1 MSRKNKHGHGGDDSA
16 TFEEKELE
24 ILRETVDLVEKQKG
38 EKIIQDPKIQKVISI
53 VEKFIADKK
62 LVCYGGT
69 AINNILPEDAQF
81 YNKDIELPDYDFY
94 SDNALDCA
102 KELADIYYKAGY
114 EDVEAKSGVHH
125 GTYKVF
131 VNFTGIAD
139 ITQMEP
145 ALFKAISREAIIK
158 KNIRYAPPDF
168 LRMAMYLELSRP
180 DGDVSRWEK
189 VQKRLTLL
197 NTHYPLKG
205 YDCDKIE
212 YQRGF
217 EGSTSENTGEI
228 SASRTRSRSRSK
240 SRSKTATA
248 TATATASRSVK
259 RGGSGGG
266 SGSVKALKRDAIKN
280 VIRKYHHLG
289 AYMKHLYNSV
299 PSHEEKHG
307 DFTYKLEEDKLTRR
321 YRLVAIYERFL
332 GKDDEF
338 VLYSMKRT
346 DLDPDASPS
355 KTATASRSR
364 SRSASPS
371 RSATKS
377 ASKSAGRSA
386 SPSKTATASR
396 SRSRSRSASPS
407 KSATKSASKSPSRSP
422 AYEMS
427 KSNLSYSSHR
437 EKELAETD
445 VYNIVRR
452 VFIKNKAVFFGGYAN
467 ILYSRYMPKHQRR
480 IIQKIPDFDVLSEDP
495 RHLCEAVIHEL
506 TAHKYTGVKFTKH
519 AGVGEVISEHYDIR
533 IGDEVIAFL
542 YKPLACHSYN
552 TIRIHGDGGSGGG
565 DNIRIATID
574 TMLSFYLAFIYAD
587 RVYYDTNRILCMSQF
602 LFDVQRH
609 NRLKQTGLL
618 KRFSINCY
626 GEQPTLES
634 MRFEKTK
641 KYEELKGKRD
651 SREFEEWFLRYIPY
665 EHAKAAKTGAKG
677 AKGAKGTTKTRK
689 RKTTKE

>member
-1 MSRKNKHGHGGDDSA
+1 MSLLHIGVGGARHDHDKTDQKMS
-16 TFEEKELE
+16 FEEKELE
-24 ILRETVDLVEKQKG
+24 ILREAVDLVEKRKG
-38 EKIIQDPKIQKVISI
+38 EKIIQDPKVQDIISI

-94 SDNALDCA
+94 SDKALDHA

-145 ALFKAISREAIIK
+145 ALFKSISRDSIIK
-158 KNIRYAPPDF
+158 KGIRYAPPDF

-217 EGSTSENTGEI
+217 DGATAANTGEI
-228 SASRTRSRSRSK
+228 SISRTKGATATRTRSRSV
-240 SRSKTATA
+240 SRSRSHTR
-248 TATATASRSVK
+248 SRTVK
-259 RGGSGGG
+259 RGGGG
-266 SGSVKALKRDAIKN
+266 SGGSGGESAKARKREAIREVVK
-280 VIRKYHHLG
+280 KYKTLE
-289 AYMKHLYNSV
+289 AYMKHLYHGV
-299 PSHEEKHG
+299 RSHEETFG
-307 DFTYKLEEDKLTRR
+307 DFKYTVEEDKLTHR
-321 YRLVAIYERFL
+321 YRLLATYERLF
-332 GKDDEF
+332 GDDDEY
-338 VLYSMKRT
+338 VLYSMKAR
-346 DLDPDASPS
+346 DLDADATP
-355 KTATASRSR
+355 TPSRSR
-364 SRSASPS
+364 SRDREYSVN
-371 RSATKS
+371 KS
-377 ASKSAGRSA
+377 QV
-386 SPSKTATASR
+386 
-396 SRSRSRSASPS
+396 
-407 KSATKSASKSPSRSP
+407 
-422 AYEMS
+422 
-427 KSNLSYSSHR
+427 SYTTNR

-445 VYNIVRR
+445 IYNIVRG
-452 VFIKNKAVFFGGYAN
+452 VFIKNRAVFFGGYAN

-480 IIQKIPDFDVLSEDP
+480 IVQKIPDFDILSENP
-495 RHLCEAVIHEL
+495 RELCEEVVREL
-506 TAHKYTGVKFTKH
+506 TAHKYTGVKYTKH

-533 IGDEVIAFL
+533 VGDEVIAFL

-552 TIRIHGDGGSGGG
+552 TIRVNGDGRDGRGES
-565 DNIRIATID
+565 IRIATID

-587 RVYYDTNRILCMSQF
+587 RVYYDINRILCMSQF
-602 LFDVQRH
+602 LFDVQQH

-618 KRFSINCY
+618 RRFSINCY
-626 GEQPTLES
+626 GKQPTLES
-634 MRFEKTK
+634 MRFEKTA
-641 KYEELKGKRD
+641 KYEELKGKRH
-651 SREFEEWFLRYIPY
+651 SREFEEWFLRYVPY
-665 EHAKAAKTGAKG
+665 EHAKSGKAVGSSAK
-677 AKGAKGTTKTRK
+677 KTRK
-689 RKTTKE
+689 ARKEQK

>member
-1 MSRKNKHGHGGDDSA
+1 MSRKHKRRHGDGDNKGDNDMSY
-16 TFEEKELE
+16 EEKELE
-24 ILRETVDLVEKQKG
+24 ILRVAVDVMEKRKG
-38 EKIIQDPKIQKVISI
+38 AQIIQDPKVKNIIST
-53 VEKFIADKK
+53 VEEFIARKK

-94 SDNALDCA
+94 SDNALDDA

-145 ALFKAISREAIIK
+145 ALFKAISRDSIIK
-158 KNIRYAPPDF
+158 KGIRYAPPDF

-205 YDCDKIE
+205 YQCDKIE

-217 EGSTSENTGEI
+217 EGATKENTGEVSI
-228 SASRTRSRSRSK
+228 SRKRSRSVSKSRSRSA
-240 SRSKTATA
+240 SQS
-248 TATATASRSVK
+248 ASRSRSATMTVK
-259 RGGSGGG
+259 KGGGSAGGSGATR
-266 SGSVKALKRDAIKN
+266 SVKALKRKAIST

-289 AYMKHLYNSV
+289 AYLKRLYHAV
-299 PSHEEKHG
+299 PSHEETIG
-307 DFTYKLEEDKLTRR
+307 DFKYTVEEDKLTHR
-321 YRLVAIYERFL
+321 YRLIATYERIL
-332 GKDDEF
+332 GADDTF
-338 VLYSMKRT
+338 VLYSMKASDIDASPVDAT
-346 DLDPDASPS
+346 ASPSASPS
-355 KTATASRSR
+355 KSASPSASRSASR
-364 SRSASPS
+364 SRSASPEYS
-371 RSATKS
+371 VH
-377 ASKSAGRSA
+377 
-386 SPSKTATASR
+386 
-396 SRSRSRSASPS
+396 
-407 KSATKSASKSPSRSP
+407 
-422 AYEMS
+422 
-427 KSNLSYSSHR
+427 KSNVSYSSNR

-445 VYNIVRR
+445 IYNIVRN
-452 VFIKNKAVFFGGYAN
+452 VFIKNRAVFFGGYAN

-480 IIQKIPDFDVLSEDP
+480 IVQKIPDFDILSEEP
-495 RHLCEAVIHEL
+495 RELCEAVVREL
-506 TAHKYTGVKFTKH
+506 TAHKYTGVKYTKH

-533 IGDEVIAFL
+533 IGDDVIAFL

-552 TIRIHGDGGSGGG
+552 TIRVNGNGDAGAGAGAGES
-565 DNIRIATID
+565 IRIATID

-587 RVYYDTNRILCMSQF
+587 RVYYDINRIMCMSQF
-602 LFDVQRH
+602 LFDVQQH
-609 NRLKQTGLL
+609 NRLKQSGLL
-618 KRFSINCY
+618 RRFSINCY
-626 GEQPTLES
+626 GKQPTLES
-634 MRFEKTK
+634 MRFEKTE

-665 EHAKAAKTGAKG
+665 EHAAGAKG
-677 AKGAKGTTKTRK
+677 AKDAKKTRK
-689 RKTTKE
+689 RKQT

>member
-1 MSRKNKHGHGGDDSA
+1 MSNEENMEGGGNKSNHRGDKNVS
-16 TFEEKELE
+16 FEEKELE
-24 ILRETVDLVEKQKG
+24 ILRNAVDLVEKRKG
-38 EKIIQDPKIQKVISI
+38 EKVTQDPKVQEIISI

-94 SDNALDCA
+94 SNNALDHA

-139 ITQMEP
+139 ITNMESD
-145 ALFKAISREAIIK
+145 LFKAISRDAIIK

-205 YDCDKIE
+205 YNCDKIE

-217 EGSTSENTGEI
+217 DQANASNTGEVSI
-228 SASRTRSRSRSK
+228 SKTRSRS
-240 SRSKTATA
+240 
-248 TATATASRSVK
+248 ASRSASRSRTVK
-259 RGGSGGG
+259 RGGG
-266 SGSVKALKRDAIKN
+266 SGSAKAEKRKAVNQI
-280 VIRKYHHLG
+280 IRKYHDLSK
-289 AYMKHLYNSV
+289 YMKHLYHSV
-299 PSHEEKHG
+299 SSHEETIG
-307 DFTYKLEEDKLTRR
+307 DFKYSVEEDKLTHR
-321 YRLVAIYERFL
+321 YKLIATYERLFS
-332 GKDDEF
+332 KDDSF
-338 VLYSMKRT
+338 VLYSMKARELDT
-346 DLDPDASPS
+346 DATPTPTPS
-355 KTATASRSR
+355 KSPRSR
-364 SRSASPS
+364 SPTVVSDRNQKEEYSVD
-371 RSATKS
+371 
-377 ASKSAGRSA
+377 
-386 SPSKTATASR
+386 KTHV
-396 SRSRSRSASPS
+396 
-407 KSATKSASKSPSRSP
+407 
-422 AYEMS
+422 
-427 KSNLSYSSHR
+427 SYSSNR
-437 EKELAETD
+437 EKELVETNI
-445 VYNIVRR
+445 YNIVRD
-452 VFIKNKAVFFGGYAN
+452 VFIKNRAVFFGGYAN

-480 IIQKIPDFDVLSEDP
+480 IIQKIPDFDILSEDP
-495 RHLCEAVIHEL
+495 RELCEEVVREL
-506 TAHKYTGVKFTKH
+506 TAHNYKDVKYTKH

-533 IGDEVIAFL
+533 VGDEVIAFL

-552 TIRIHGDGGSGGG
+552 TIRIHSGGDGRGRGES
-565 DNIRIATID
+565 IRIATID

-587 RVYYDTNRILCMSQF
+587 RVYYDINRILCMSQF
-602 LFDVQRH
+602 LFDVQQH

-618 KRFSINCY
+618 RRFSINCY
-626 GEQPTLES
+626 GKQPTLES

-641 KYEELKGKRD
+641 KYEELKGKRN

-665 EHAKAAKTGAKG
+665 ENVGNKKST
-677 AKGAKGTTKTRK
+677 KGTRRRNKK
-689 RKTTKE
+689 ND

>member
-1 MSRKNKHGHGGDDSA
+1 MPHSKGHGHGETSA
-16 TFEEKELE
+16 DVSYDEKELE
-24 ILRETVDLVEKQKG
+24 ILREAVDIVEKKKG
-38 EKIIQDPKIQKVISI
+38 EAVTHDPKVKKIISI
-53 VEKFIADKK
+53 VEEFIANKK

-81 YNKDIELPDYDFY
+81 YNKDLELPDYDFY
-94 SDNALDCA
+94 SDNALDHA

-145 ALFKAISREAIIK
+145 ALFKAISRDAIIK
-158 KNIRYAPPDF
+158 QGIRYAPPDF

-197 NTHYPLKG
+197 NNHYPLKG

-217 EGSTSENTGEI
+217 DGATKSNTGEI
-228 SASRTRSRSRSK
+228 SISKTRSK
-240 SRSKTATA
+240 SKSVSRSASKTRT
-248 TATATASRSVK
+248 VK
-259 RGGSGGG
+259 RGGG
-266 SGSVKALKRDAIKN
+266 SRRSVTNSVKALKRDAIRG
-280 VIRKYHHLG
+280 VIRKYRHLG
-289 AYMKHLYNSV
+289 AYMKHLYYNV
-299 PSHEEKHG
+299 PSHEETIG
-307 DFTYKLEEDKLTRR
+307 DFKYTIEEDRITHRYKL
-321 YRLVAIYERFL
+321 VATYERLL

-338 VLYSMKRT
+338 VLYSMKRR
-346 DLDPDASPS
+346 DLDKDATPS
-355 KTATASRSR
+355 ASASASRSASRSASESKSRNESESRSASASR
-364 SRSASPS
+364 SRSASPEYS
-371 RSATKS
+371 
-377 ASKSAGRSA
+377 
-386 SPSKTATASR
+386 
-396 SRSRSRSASPS
+396 
-407 KSATKSASKSPSRSP
+407 
-422 AYEMS
+422 MS
-427 KSNLSYSSHR
+427 KSSLSYSNHR
-437 EKELAETD
+437 EKELAESD
-445 VYNIVRR
+445 VYHIVRD
-452 VFIKNKAVFFGGYAN
+452 VFIKNRAVFFGGYAN

-480 IIQKIPDFDVLSEDP
+480 IVQKIPDFDVLSEEP
-495 RHLCEAVIHEL
+495 RDLCEAVVREL
-506 TAHKYTGVKFTKH
+506 TAHKYTGAKYTKH

-552 TIRIHGDGGSGGG
+552 TIRI
-565 DNIRIATID
+565 DNESIRIATID

-587 RVYYDTNRILCMSQF
+587 RIYYDINRILCMSQF
-602 LFDVQRH
+602 LFDVQQH

-626 GEQPTLES
+626 GKQPTLES
-634 MRFEKTK
+634 MRYEKTE
-641 KYEELKGKRD
+641 KYEELKNKRG

-665 EHAKAAKTGAKG
+665 ENAGKKKASGSG
-677 AKGAKGTTKTRK
+677 SKTRK
-689 RKTTKE
+689 RKRD

>member
-1 MSRKNKHGHGGDDSA
+1 MTTEEIMEGGKKSKPSSA
-16 TFEEKELE
+16 AKTNVSFEDKELE
-24 ILRETVDLVEKQKG
+24 ILRNAVDLVEKRKG
-38 EKIIQDPKIQKVISI
+38 EKVIQDPKVQEIISI

-145 ALFKAISREAIIK
+145 DLFKAISRDAIIK
-158 KNIRYAPPDF
+158 KGIMYAPPDF

-217 EGSTSENTGEI
+217 DSSSKANTGEI
-228 SASRTRSRSRSK
+228 SISRTRSKSRSRSK
-240 SRSKTATA
+240 SRT
-248 TATATASRSVK
+248 VK
-259 RGGSGGG
+259 RGGGNS
-266 SGSVKALKRDAIKN
+266 SAKSRKHKALSQI
-280 VIRKYHHLG
+280 IRKYHDLG
-289 AYMKHLYNSV
+289 KYMKHLYHAV
-299 PSHEEKHG
+299 PSHEETIG
-307 DFTYKLEEDKLTRR
+307 DFKYSIEEDKVTHR
-321 YRLVAIYERFL
+321 YRLIATYERLF
-332 GKDDEF
+332 GKDDTII
-338 VLYSMKRT
+338 LYSMKTRE
-346 DLDPDASPS
+346 LDADATPSPDSTPS
-355 KTATASRSR
+355 RSRSQSRSR
-364 SRSASPS
+364 SRSP
-371 RSATKS
+371 
-377 ASKSAGRSA
+377 
-386 SPSKTATASR
+386 PSKGKKHTDEYSVNTSH
-396 SRSRSRSASPS
+396 
-407 KSATKSASKSPSRSP
+407 
-422 AYEMS
+422 
-427 KSNLSYSSHR
+427 LSYSSNR
-437 EKELAETD
+437 EKEIAETNI
-445 VYNIVRR
+445 YNIVRD
-452 VFIKNKAVFFGGYAN
+452 VFIKNRAVFFGGYAN

-480 IIQKIPDFDVLSEDP
+480 IVQKIPDFDILSEDP
-495 RHLCEAVIHEL
+495 RELCEEVVRQL
-506 TAHKYTGVKFTKH
+506 TAHNYKDVKYTKH

-533 IGDEVIAFL
+533 VGDDVIAFL

-552 TIRIHGDGGSGGG
+552 TIRINGDADGGSAT
-565 DNIRIATID
+565 IRIATID
-574 TMLSFYLAFIYAD
+574 TMLSFYLAFIYAN
-587 RVYYDTNRILCMSQF
+587 RVYYDINRIMCMSQF
-602 LFDVQRH
+602 LFDVQQH

-618 KRFSINCY
+618 RRFSINCY
-626 GEQPTLES
+626 GKQPTLES
-634 MRFEKTK
+634 MRFEKTA

-665 EHAKAAKTGAKG
+665 EHAK
-677 AKGAKGTTKTRK
+677 GAKGTTAKGAAKTRK
-689 RKTTKE
+689 TRK

>member
-1 MSRKNKHGHGGDDSA
+1 MTEPLSYAGGGSNPADKKMS
-16 TFEEKELE
+16 FEEKELE
-24 ILRETVDLVEKQKG
+24 ILREAVDLVEKRKG
-38 EKIIQDPKIQKVISI
+38 AAVIQDPKVQDIISI

-94 SDNALDCA
+94 SDKALDHA

-145 ALFKAISREAIIK
+145 ALFKVISRDAIIK

-205 YDCDKIE
+205 YECDKIE

-217 EGSTSENTGEI
+217 DGATSASKTGEI
-228 SASRTRSRSRSK
+228 SISRKRSTATPTRTRTQTRSRSR
-240 SRSKTATA
+240 T
-248 TATATASRSVK
+248 VK
-259 RGGSGGG
+259 RGGGGG
-266 SGSVKALKRDAIKN
+266 GGGDSVKAHKREAIRQIMK
-280 VIRKYHHLG
+280 KYKGLDT
-289 AYMKHLYNSV
+289 YMKHLYNGV
-299 PSHEEKHG
+299 RSHEETIG
-307 DFTYKLEEDKLTRR
+307 DFTYSVEEDKLTHR
-321 YRLVAIYERFL
+321 YRLIARYERLF

-338 VLYSMKRT
+338 IIYSMKAR
-346 DLDPDASPS
+346 DLDVDTD
-355 KTATASRSR
+355 TAPTR
-364 SRSASPS
+364 
-371 RSATKS
+371 
-377 ASKSAGRSA
+377 
-386 SPSKTATASR
+386 SR
-396 SRSRSRSASPS
+396 SRSRSREEEYSVD
-407 KSATKSASKSPSRSP
+407 KTKV
-422 AYEMS
+422 
-427 KSNLSYSSHR
+427 SYSSHR

-445 VYNIVRR
+445 IYNIVRR
-452 VFIKNKAVFFGGYAN
+452 VFIKNRAVFFGGYAN

-480 IIQKIPDFDVLSEDP
+480 IIQQIPDFDILSENP
-495 RHLCEAVIHEL
+495 RELCDEVVREL
-506 TAHKYTGVKFTKH
+506 TAHKYTGVKYTKH

-533 IGDEVIAFL
+533 VGDEVIAFL

-552 TIRIHGDGGSGGG
+552 TIRINGDGES
-565 DNIRIATID
+565 IRIATID

-587 RVYYDTNRILCMSQF
+587 RVYYDINRILCMSQF
-602 LFDVQRH
+602 LFDVQQH
-609 NRLKQTGLL
+609 NRLKQSGLL
-618 KRFSINCY
+618 RRFSINCY
-626 GEQPTLES
+626 GKQPTLES
-634 MRFEKTK
+634 MRFEKTA
-641 KYEELKGKRD
+641 KYEELKGKRE
-651 SREFEEWFLRYIPY
+651 SREFEEWFLRYVPY
-665 EHAKAAKTGAKG
+665 EHTSSKVREKAKKT
-677 AKGAKGTTKTRK
+677 TRKTRK
-689 RKTTKE
+689 

>member
-1 MSRKNKHGHGGDDSA
+1 MEGGKNKSNHIGDNKVS
-16 TFEEKELE
+16 FEEKELE
-24 ILRETVDLVEKQKG
+24 ILRDAVDLVEKRKG
-38 EKIIQDPKIQKVISI
+38 EKVIQDPKVQNIISI

-94 SDNALDCA
+94 SDNALDHA

-139 ITQMEP
+139 ITNMEP
-145 ALFKAISREAIIK
+145 ALFNAISRDAIIK
-158 KNIRYAPPDF
+158 KDIRYAPPDF

-217 EGSTSENTGEI
+217 DGATASNTGEVSI
-228 SASRTRSRSRSK
+228 SKTRSKSKTRTATESTASASRSR
-240 SRSKTATA
+240 T
-248 TATATASRSVK
+248 VK
-259 RGGSGGG
+259 RGGAG
-266 SGSVKALKRDAIKN
+266 GSVKALKRKAASQI
-280 VIRKYHHLG
+280 VRKYHSLDS
-289 AYMKHLYNSV
+289 YMKRLYHTVS
-299 PSHEEKHG
+299 SHEETIG
-307 DFTYKLEEDKLTRR
+307 DFKYSIEEDKLTHR
-321 YRLVAIYERFL
+321 YRLIATYERLF

-338 VLYSMKRT
+338 VLYSMKAKV
-346 DLDPDASPS
+346 LDADADKEAAASPG
-355 KTATASRSR
+355 TGPRRSR
-364 SRSASPS
+364 SMPR
-371 RSATKS
+371 
-377 ASKSAGRSA
+377 SKSHSEEAKPYSVN
-386 SPSKTATASR
+386 
-396 SRSRSRSASPS
+396 
-407 KSATKSASKSPSRSP
+407 KSHV
-422 AYEMS
+422 
-427 KSNLSYSSHR
+427 SYSSNR

-445 VYNIVRR
+445 IYNIVRD
-452 VFIKNKAVFFGGYAN
+452 VFIKNHAVFFGGYAN

-480 IIQKIPDFDVLSEDP
+480 IVQKIPDFDILSEDP
-495 RHLCEAVIHEL
+495 RELCEEVVREL
-506 TAHKYTGVKFTKH
+506 TAHKYTGVKYTKH

-533 IGDEVIAFL
+533 VGDEVIAFL

-552 TIRIHGDGGSGGG
+552 TIRIDSGEGGKSGGVT
-565 DNIRIATID
+565 IRIATID

-587 RVYYDTNRILCMSQF
+587 RVYYDINRILCMSQF
-602 LFDVQRH
+602 LFDVQQH

-618 KRFSINCY
+618 RRFSINCY
-626 GEQPTLES
+626 GKQPTLES
-634 MRFEKTK
+634 MRFEKTE

-665 EHAKAAKTGAKG
+665 EHASTDVVKTVKMAN
-677 AKGAKGTTKTRK
+677 KTRK
-689 RKTTKE
+689 ARKARK

>member
-24 ILRETVDLVEKQKG
+24 ILRETVDLVEKRKG

-69 AINNILPEDAQF
+69 AINNILPENAQF

-145 ALFKAISREAIIK
+145 ALFKAISRDAIIK
-158 KNIRYAPPDF
+158 QGIRYAPPDF

-217 EGSTSENTGEI
+217 EGATSGNTGEI
-228 SASRTRSRSRSK
+228 SASRTRSRSK
-240 SRSKTATA
+240 SRSKTV

-259 RGGSGGG
+259 RGGGGG
-266 SGSVKALKRDAIKN
+266 GGSVKALKRDAIKN

-338 VLYSMKRT
+338 VLYSMKRKE
-346 DLDPDASPS
+346 LDPDAS
-355 KTATASRSR
+355 ASRS
-364 SRSASPS
+364 A
-371 RSATKS
+371 SATKS
-377 ASKSAGRSA
+377 ASRSA
-386 SPSKTATASR
+386 SA
-396 SRSRSRSASPS
+396 SRSRSASPS
-407 KSATKSASKSPSRSP
+407 KSASRSASRSP
-422 AYEMS
+422 SPSKTATATKSRSRSRSRSPVYEMS

-565 DNIRIATID
+565 GGGGDNIRIATID

-665 EHAKAAKTGAKG
+665 EHAKGAKG
-677 AKGAKGTTKTRK
+677 AKSAKGAKKTRK

>member
-1 MSRKNKHGHGGDDSA
+1 MPHKHRRGGHDDEDHA
-16 TFEEKELE
+16 TYDEKELE
-24 ILRETVDLVEKQKG
+24 ILREAVDLMEKRKG
-38 EKIIQDPKIQKVISI
+38 AKIIQDPQVKKIISI
-53 VEKFIADKK
+53 VEDFIADKK

-94 SDNALDCA
+94 SDNALDAA

-145 ALFKAISREAIIK
+145 ALFKAISRDAIIK
-158 KNIRYAPPDF
+158 KGIRYAPPDF

-217 EGSTSENTGEI
+217 EGSTKANTGEI
-228 SASRTRSRSRSK
+228 SI
-240 SRSKTATA
+240 SKT
-248 TATATASRSVK
+248 
-259 RGGSGGG
+259 
-266 SGSVKALKRDAIKN
+266 
-280 VIRKYHHLG
+280 RK
-289 AYMKHLYNSV
+289 
-299 PSHEEKHG
+299 
-307 DFTYKLEEDKLTRR
+307 
-321 YRLVAIYERFL
+321 
-332 GKDDEF
+332 
-338 VLYSMKRT
+338 
-346 DLDPDASPS
+346 
-355 KTATASRSR
+355 
-364 SRSASPS
+364 
-371 RSATKS
+371 KS
-377 ASKSAGRSA
+377 
-386 SPSKTATASR
+386 ASR
-396 SRSRSRSASPS
+396 SRSRSRSVKKGGGGGPSATRSVKALKRKAISTVIRKYHTLGAYLKRLYHAVPSHEETMGDFKYTVEEDKLTHRYRLIATYERLLGADDTFVLYSMKTRDVDASPARS
-407 KSATKSASKSPSRSP
+407 RQASDVDASPAKSPDREYSVR
-422 AYEMS
+422 
-427 KSNLSYSSHR
+427 KSNVSYKSNR

-445 VYNIVRR
+445 IYNIVRN
-452 VFIKNKAVFFGGYAN
+452 VFIKNHAVFFGGYAN

-480 IIQKIPDFDVLSEDP
+480 IVQKIPDFDILSEDP
-495 RHLCEAVIHEL
+495 RELCEAVVREL
-506 TAHKYTGVKFTKH
+506 TAHKYTDVKYTKH
-519 AGVGEVISEHYDIR
+519 AGIGEVISEHYDIR

-552 TIRIHGDGGSGGG
+552 TIRINGDGGDGGAGGG
-565 DNIRIATID
+565 GESIRIATID

-587 RVYYDTNRILCMSQF
+587 RVYYDVSRILCMSQF
-602 LFDVQRH
+602 LFDVQQH

-618 KRFSINCY
+618 RRFSINCY
-626 GEQPTLES
+626 GKQPTLES
-634 MRFEKTK
+634 MRFEKTD

-651 SREFEEWFLRYIPY
+651 SREFEEWFLRYSPY
-665 EHAKAAKTGAKG
+665 ENAGAGAKDAAKAKTGAK
-677 AKGAKGTTKTRK
+677 KTRK
-689 RKTTKE
+689 RKQT